1 MVRIKEFFRANYY
14 YWYNRLIKII
24 PINFAYIYMKIGMI
38 FMVIFAIGIFFSF
51 PNYKYYESQIVGRVE
66 QIEQKPKNWNIRI
79 DSQWYFVQRPAIRNI
94 EVGNRVVKLPD
105 SWVFTVYDSLGNVKY
120 QDSLQTV
127 HFDVIKKNDYA
138 D

>member
-51 PNYKYYESQIVGRVE
+51 PNYKYYESQIVGKVE

-105 SWVFTVYDSLGNVKY
+105 SWVFTVYDSLGNIKY

>member
-1 MVRIKEFFRANYY
+1 
-14 YWYNRLIKII
+14 
-24 PINFAYIYMKIGMI
+24 
-38 FMVIFAIGIFFSF
+38 MVIFAIGIFFSF
-51 PNYKYYESQIVGRVE
+51 PNYKYYKSQIVGRVE

-94 EVGNRVVKLPD
+94 KVGNRVVKLPD
-105 SWVFTVYDSLGNVKY
+105 SWVFTVYDSLGNIKY

>member
-105 SWVFTVYDSLGNVKY
+105 SWVFTVYDSLGNIKY